1 MAKRTPMPVF
11 DRDTLIEEKSAQLDA
26 LLTLM
31 CGAAFDAYRSLGEC
45 SQQNLI
51 WLAAALARDIS
62 RAASREV
69 RHV

>member
-1 MAKRTPMPVF
+1 MAKQTPMTIF
-11 DRDTLIEEKSAQLDA
+11 DRDTLIEEKSAQL
-26 LLTLM
+26 
-31 CGAAFDAYRSLGEC
+31 DAYRSLGEC